1 MSRPADLTQW
11 RDHTEEPVIIW
22 AYTGVWELMP
32 VAVDAVG
39 PEADEY
45 DQVTRAWYAAGCY
58 YTLEELEQE
67 HADSLTPAQIEEL
80 YSRGDGSA
88 EATLPT
94 NRQKCRSVHGNRHRR
109 RVFQLFA
116 PTQQRRS
123 LHGALVAR
131 AIQQEVQGGCAQ
143 RRLRPVRG
151 WHRKPRCAG
160 GSSA

>member
-67 HADSLTPAQIEEL
+67 YADSLTPDQIEEL

-88 EATLPT
+88 EAAGLPAEFVATGCSYDGSDEIIYVDEATIYETRRATLEEA
-94 NRQKCRSVHGNRHRR
+94 
-109 RVFQLFA
+109 A
-116 PTQQRRS
+116 PAMYPDDLEEIRE
-123 LHGALVAR
+123 LIAAAR
-131 AIQQEVQGGCAQ
+131 KEYDC
-143 RRLRPVRG
+143 
-151 WHRKPRCAG
+151 
-160 GSSA
+160 